1 MTTVVSPTTN
11 SYSCTNGVT
20 TAVGDVCIVGAGL
33 AGLNALFVASRYLCG
48 NQKIILID
56 SRERVGGMWVDSYP
70 FLRLQQPHAMFT
82 AGNIAWAGRR
92 NRSYLATKSEV
103 LDHFSHC
110 VSVVRERVH
119 VDEFLGWTMT
129 SHEEIDG
136 HVRVTA
142 TAANGRQLIVTTST
156 LIKAYGVNVHPNDP
170 FEVSSRCVASVS
182 PDYCDM
188 QTGVISK
195 SNTPVWILGGGKT
208 AMDAAHALI
217 TASPGREVNLLAG
230 GGQFFVN
237 RDRCFPAGRRRWLRG
252 TLSSSLAMST
262 ARRFDGTNEA
272 EVHRWFRSQFGT
284 WVTPET
290 GSFDASMLSEA
301 EQRTISAGLKEIVLD
316 HAVDVVDDDGPA
328 IVLRSGRRKPIESG
342 SWIVN
347 CTGYFMQH
355 ERPYEPY
362 VSPSGAVV
370 SIQQRCAVMH
380 LPSFAAYFLTHL
392 LLSNKIRDLPLYALD
407 IADLRRKSKLALP
420 YTIFTL
426 AQYNA
431 SLISDSLPTKA
442 MYECGL
448 DLDCYYPLPR
458 RGIAWAR
465 FALNHRRER
474 SHMRQTLDTVGKRF
488 DVRCAPLR

>member
-1 MTTVVSPTTN
+1 MTTDISPTTN
-11 SYSCTNGVT
+11 SCTGGPT

-33 AGLNALFVASRYLCG
+33 AGLNALFAASRYLSG
-48 NQKIILID
+48 DQKIILID

-82 AGNIAWAGRR
+82 AGNIAWADKRD
-92 NRSYLATKSEV
+92 RSYLATKAEV
-103 LDHFSHC
+103 LDHFAHC
-110 VSVVRERVH
+110 VSVVRRRVA

-129 SHEEIDG
+129 SHDEIDG

-142 TAANGRQLIVTTST
+142 RAADGRALVVTASK
-156 LIKAYGVNVHPNDP
+156 LIKAYGVNVRPNDP
-170 FEVSSRCVASVS
+170 FKVSSSSVCSVS

-188 QTGVISK
+188 QTGVIND

-208 AMDAAHALI
+208 AMDAAYALI
-217 TASPGREVNLLAG
+217 TASPGREVNLVAG

-237 RDRCFPAGRRRWLRG
+237 RDRCFPTGRRRWLGG
-252 TLSSSLAMST
+252 TLSSSLAMGT

-272 EVHRWFRSQFGT
+272 EVHRWFRSEFGA
-284 WVTPET
+284 WLTPET
-290 GSFDASMLSEA
+290 RSFDASMLSEA
-301 EQRTISAGLKEIVLD
+301 EVRTISAGLNEIVVD
-316 HAVDVVDDDGPA
+316 HAVDVIDGDDGPA
-328 IVLRSGRRKPIESG
+328 IVLRSGGTKPIKSA

-347 CTGYFMQH
+347 CTGYFMQDC
-355 ERPYEPY
+355 RPYEPY
-362 VSPSGAVV
+362 VSPSGAVISV
-370 SIQQRCAVMH
+370 QQRSAVMH
-380 LPSFAAYFLTHL
+380 LPSFAAYFLSHL
-392 LLSNKIRDLPLYALD
+392 LLSDKIRDLPLYALD
-407 IADLRRKSKLALP
+407 IDELRRKSKLALP

-431 SLISDSLPTKA
+431 SLISDCLPIRA

-465 FALNHRRER
+465 FAFNHRRER
-474 SHMRQTLDTVGKRF
+474 QHMRRTLDTVGERF
-488 DVRCAPLR
+488 DVRCAPLL